1 MNVRAG
7 TFARPLAE
15 KAGSVD
21 PEGPIAEEVAR
32 LLGEVHRA
40 LHDEYFRQANG
51 TALARLF
58 PYMPLL
64 LEVVRQPGITV
75 NELARLAHVPKSH
88 VSVVMA
94 RLVELDL
101 VRKEADES
109 DSRLVRLH
117 MTPEGRRRTKSW
129 RAANRRTLM
138 RTLQPLSDD
147 QLAVIVGGLHQ
158 LLAVLQR
165 HERDAC

>member
-1 MNVRAG
+1 VNVRAG
-7 TFARPLAE
+7 TVARPVVE
-15 KAGSVD
+15 KAGSAD
-21 PEGPIAEEVAR
+21 PEVPLAEDVAR
-32 LLGEVHRA
+32 LLREVQRA
-40 LHDEYFRQANG
+40 LRDEYFRQAKG

-64 LEVVRQPGITV
+64 REVARQPGITV
-75 NELARLAHVPKSH
+75 NELARLSHLPKSY
-88 VSVVMA
+88 VSVMLV

-101 VRKEADES
+101 IRKEADES
-109 DSRLVRLH
+109 DSRLVRLR
-117 MTPEGRRRTKSW
+117 MTPEGRRRTRSW
-129 RAANRRTLM
+129 RAANRRTLI

-147 QLAVIVGGLHQ
+147 QLALIVGGLQQ

>member
-1 MNVRAG
+1 VNVRAG
-7 TFARPLAE
+7 TVARPLAE

-64 LEVVRQPGITV
+64 REVARQPGITV
-75 NELARLAHVPKSH
+75 NELALWDANIP
-88 VSVVMA
+88 
-94 RLVELDL
+94 
-101 VRKEADES
+101 
-109 DSRLVRLH
+109 SRV
-117 MTPEGRRRTKSW
+117 
-129 RAANRRTLM
+129 N
-138 RTLQPLSDD
+138 QPLGP
-147 QLAVIVGGLHQ
+147 VVGWPQAYRAPKQPAPDPSSSALYIQ
-158 LLAVLQR
+158 
-165 HERDAC
+165 